1 MKPAIL
7 IVDDEKN
14 SRDGLEKL
22 LKSQSANIYTAQ
34 NGVEALE
41 RLHISPVDI
50 IISDIRMPRMDGLE
64 LLKKVRE
71 QYPLIDMI
79 LLTGYATLED
89 GVKALQDGAH
99 SYITKPV
106 RVLELEIL
114 IKRILERKS
123 LERENQYLR
132 DRLRERFGLDNLVG
146 KSPPMQKIFNQ
157 IKQIAPA
164 RTNVL
169 ITGESG
175 TGKELAAFAIH
186 HNSPRAEKPFIPVNC
201 AALTES
207 LLESELFGHEK
218 GSFTG
223 AVKQKKGY
231 FEVADQ
237 GTIFLDE
244 IGEIS
249 LSTQVKL
256 LRVLE
261 KQSFERVGGTQPI
274 QIDIRLIAAT
284 NMNLEEAVA
293 KGKFRDDLYYRLKVL
308 HMTLPPLRERRE
320 DIPLL
325 IDAFLTDLC
334 REHGKHKL
342 KVSPDVVAKLQSA
355 DWPGNV
361 RQLRNTI
368 ESMIVLAGADTLR
381 IGDLP
386 AELRGGDEAET
397 MTINRNIPLAE
408 AERQII
414 LETLTANNNNR
425 TKTSEILGIGRRTLI
440 RKLKE
445 YGIIGEENEK

>member
-14 SRDGLEKL
+14 SRDGLEKI
-22 LKSQSANIYTAQ
+22 LKSQAANIYTAPD
-34 NGVEALE
+34 GTAAME
-41 RLHISPVDI
+41 RLRGSPVDI
-50 IISDIRMPRMDGLE
+50 VISDIRMPKMGGVE
-64 LLKKVRE
+64 LLKKIKTEHPAV
-71 QYPLIDMI
+71 DVI

-89 GVKALQDGAH
+89 GVKALEDGAH

-106 RVLELEIL
+106 RVLELEII

-123 LERENQYLR
+123 LERENRYLR

-175 TGKELAAFAIH
+175 TGKELVAFAIH
-186 HNSPRAEKPFIPVNC
+186 NNSPRADKPFVPVNC
-201 AALTES
+201 SALTES

-249 LSTQVKL
+249 PATQVKL

-261 KQSFERVGGTQPI
+261 KQSFERVGGTQSV
-274 QIDIRLIAAT
+274 QVDVRLIAAT
-284 NMNLEEAVA
+284 NANLEDAVT
-293 KGKFRDDLYYRLKVL
+293 KGKFREDLYYRLKVL
-308 HMTLPPLRERRE
+308 HMMLPPLRERRE

-325 IDAFLTDLC
+325 IDVFLTDLC
-334 REHGKHKL
+334 KEHGKHKL
-342 KVSPDVVAKLQSA
+342 KVSADVVAKLQSA
-355 DWPGNV
+355 EWPGNV
-361 RQLRNTI
+361 RQLRNI
-368 ESMIVLAGADTLR
+368 LESMIVMASSDTLR
-381 IGDLP
+381 ISDLP
-386 AELRGGDEAET
+386 IEFRNKDEIET
-397 MTINRNIPLAE
+397 IVLNKNIPLAE

-414 LETLTANNNNR
+414 LETLAANNNNR
-425 TKTSEILGIGRRTLI
+425 TKTSEVLGIGRRTLI
-440 RKLKE
+440 RKLKD
-445 YGIIGEENEK
+445 YGIIGEDN